1 MVRRHEDARR
11 RATDIG
17 VIGVGDQVYR
27 SGATAY
33 RPTATSRKKMFLTWW
48 EIYPS
53 VLVFSLLPEQHPYL
67 LHPVVS
73 LFRDGHCRTNSHP
86 HIAAAIY
93 PSPRIVVLSI
103 RAACR
108 SEVVIIAVTAII
120 QEPTWDQ
127 QRRMTHVASHSK
139 FIVSNGS

>member
-1 MVRRHEDARR
+1 MKILAGEPQISVLSGLETRFTDPAHKHTGPPPRH
-11 RATDIG
+11 
-17 VIGVGDQVYR
+17 
-27 SGATAY
+27 
-33 RPTATSRKKMFLTWW
+33 KKMFLTWW
-48 EIYPS
+48 GNYPS
-53 VLVFSLLPEQHPYL
+53 VLVFSLLLEQHPYL

-73 LFRDGHCRTNSHP
+73 LFRDSHCRTNSHL

-93 PSPRIVVLSI
+93 PPPRIVVVCI

-108 SEVVIIAVTAII
+108 SEVVIIAVSAII

-127 QRRMTHVASHSK
+127 QRRTTHVASHSR

>member
-17 VIGVGDQVYR
+17 VIGVGDQGYR
-27 SGATAY
+27 SGAKAY
-33 RPTATSRKKMFLTWW
+33 RPTATTQEDVLDLVGNLSERAGVFTFAGTAPLLTA
-48 EIYPS
+48 PGG
-53 VLVFSLLPEQHPYL
+53 F
-67 LHPVVS
+67 S

-93 PSPRIVVLSI
+93 PPPRIVVVCI

-120 QEPTWDQ
+120 QEPT
-127 QRRMTHVASHSK
+127 
-139 FIVSNGS
+139 